1 MIKSVSGLKSFCTP
15 STCCAGK
22 LGSLFQKFPHPRYWH
37 RVYSA
42 LIPWLN
48 LCCATFSPT
57 PFQLPAWQATRSHF
71 HLSEFYALARPIAC
85 AVCTYLPSTVSL
97 SPQQPV
103 VCLAAP
109 PSFAQHQ
116 LSQVLPECRM
126 PYTPCITCTPL
137 YRPGPSSRSWNFV
150 CVAQHR
156 RRGPVKRVE
165 CIALRCNA
173 GHALRCKERGCGIR
187 AMQNAVFYCAESS

>member
-1 MIKSVSGLKSFCTP
+1 MP
-15 STCCAGK
+15 
-22 LGSLFQKFPHPRYWH
+22 
-37 RVYSA
+37 
-42 LIPWLN
+42 
-48 LCCATFSPT
+48 
-57 PFQLPAWQATRSHF
+57 
-71 HLSEFYALARPIAC
+71 
-85 AVCTYLPSTVSL
+85 L
-97 SPQQPV
+97 SPQHPFNFQLGKPPGPTFTCQSFMLLLLGQLHV
-103 VCLAAP
+103 QCAPTLLRPSIHRILEPATTCSVFGRPPFLCATSTLSGLARV
-109 PSFAQHQ
+109 QDDLH
-116 LSQVLPECRM
+116 
-126 PYTPCITCTPL
+126 TPCITCTPL